1 MSTNSKQD
9 GNAVTT
15 HSLPDGDYR
24 ATCRERNAL
33 SAAAN
38 GHRPVFPHAL
48 MRVEDGWATFYR
60 DDAAIWSC
68 SARYAAANF
77 TIEPA

>member
-1 MSTNSKQD
+1 MSMTSKQD
-9 GNAVTT
+9 GNAAPP
-15 HSLPDGDYR
+15 HFLPDGAYR

-48 MRVEDGWATFYR
+48 MLVKDGWATFHR
-60 DDAAIWSC
+60 DDEIVWSC

>member
-1 MSTNSKQD
+1 MNSP
-9 GNAVTT
+9 V
-15 HSLPDGDYR
+15 LPDGAYR

-38 GHRPVFPHAL
+38 GHRPVFPHAS
-48 MRVEDGWATFYR
+48 MQVKDGWATFYR
-60 DDAAIWSC
+60 DDEEIWSC
-68 SARYAAANF
+68 SALYAAANF